1 MNINNAMQVI
11 FTWWIMVAIET
22 VRIGS
27 SYFARIC
34 IRRSKAYIR
43 ETHEHKQ

>member
-1 MNINNAMQVI
+1 M
-11 FTWWIMVAIET
+11 AIEN

-34 IRRSKAYIR
+34 IRRSKAYMR
-43 ETHEHKQ
+43 EAHEHKQ